1 MICLSDDS
9 RFTLCGMTPLPYD
22 TGRGMNPAERP
33 IRKKLGEALLTF
45 VNKVMV
51 VADDDVLREL
61 ELEKFRTAVEEAAR
75 ICCQKARSQEAA
87 MA

>member
-1 MICLSDDS
+1 
-9 RFTLCGMTPLPYD
+9 MTPLPYD
-22 TGRGMNPAERP
+22 PGRGMNPPERP

-51 VADDDVLREL
+51 AADDDVLREL
-61 ELEKFRTAVEEAAR
+61 ELEKFREAVGRAGR
-75 ICCQKARSQEAA
+75 ICCQRARSQEAV